1 MKAGDRVIVR
11 MQKSRKYGVLTKKRV
26 TGWSVLMD
34 GNAAAT
40 KDVREDR
47 IERMPR
53 EHPAYNIN
61 WRTA

>member
-1 MKAGDRVIVR
+1 MNVGDRVIVR
-11 MQKSRKYGVLTKKRV
+11 MQKSRKYGVLMKKRV

-34 GNAAAT
+34 GNAMAT
-40 KDVREDR
+40 KDVTESR
-47 IERMPR
+47 IAVMPR